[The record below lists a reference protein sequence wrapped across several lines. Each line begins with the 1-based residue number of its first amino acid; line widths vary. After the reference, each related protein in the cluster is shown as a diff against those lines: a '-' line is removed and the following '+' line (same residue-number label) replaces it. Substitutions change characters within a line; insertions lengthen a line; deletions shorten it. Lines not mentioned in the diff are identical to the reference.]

1 MSPFKQ
7 IIATSRIAVMSI
19 PSRVGMSLSTV
30 LSIAMVVI
38 VLLGFL
44 AMAAG
49 FRKTV
54 EGTGSRDTAIILA
67 KGATSELNSSID
79 QDAVRQI
86 EAAPGIARL
95 GAAAVMS
102 AENYV
107 IVGARKRGTESESN
121 VTLRGIGPAGL
132 AVRPQ
137 TRLAAGRMFQP
148 GSNEIVVGRSVAEG
162 FESFAVGDSVHLG
175 ATDWKVVGLFEAD
188 GTLFESEI
196 WADAKLVPTMFST
209 GNATQ
214 SIRARLNS
222 PAAIAEVEA
231 YIAANPTLKL
241 SVRSEAE
248 YFAAQASATGN
259 IIRYIG
265 WPLGIAMAIGALA
278 GALNTMYSSVA
289 TRGSEIATLRILGF
303 GGFSIFVSTIA
314 EATLL
319 ALLGGLLGLGL
330 AYAFI
335 DGMSASTL
343 GSNLTQVMF
352 RFDLSSAIAVQAL
365 VLALAVGLAGGI
377 LPAWRASRQNI
388 PAGLAGL

>member
-1 MSPFKQ
+1 
-7 IIATSRIAVMSI
+7 
-19 PSRVGMSLSTV
+19 MSLSTV
-30 LSIAMVVI
+30 LSIALVVI
-38 VLLGFL
+38 VLLAFL

-49 FRKTV
+49 FRTTV
-54 EGTGSRDTAIILA
+54 AGTGSSQTAIVLA
-67 KGATSELNSSID
+67 KGATSELNSAID
-79 QDAVRQI
+79 QDSVRRM
-86 EAAPGIARL
+86 EAAPGIARS
-95 GAAAVMS
+95 GAEPLMS

-107 IVGARKRGTESESN
+107 IVGARKAGSNADSN

-137 TRLAAGRMFQP
+137 ARLAAGRMFQP

-162 FESFAVGDSVHLG
+162 FAGLAVGKSIHLG
-175 ATDWKVVGLFEAD
+175 AADWKVVGLFEAD

-196 WADAKLVPTMFST
+196 WADSKLVPTMFGT
-209 GNATQ
+209 ANATQ
-214 SIRARLNS
+214 SIRARLTS
-222 PAAIAEVEA
+222 PAAIAQVEA
-231 YIAANPTLKL
+231 YLAANPTLKL
-241 SVRSEAE
+241 SVRSEAD
-248 YFAAQASATGN
+248 YYAAQASATGN

-319 ALLGGLLGLGL
+319 AALGGLLGLGL

-335 DGMSASTL
+335 DGLSASTL

-352 RFDLSSAIAVQAL
+352 RFDLSWAIAVQAL

-388 PAGLAGL
+388 PAGLAGV

>member
-1 MSPFKQ
+1 VSPFRQ
-7 IIATSRIAVMSI
+7 IAATSRIAVMSL
-19 PSRVGMSLSTV
+19 PSRLGMSLSTV
-30 LSIAMVVI
+30 LSIALVVI
-38 VLLGFL
+38 VLLAFL

-49 FRKTV
+49 FRTTV
-54 EGTGSRDTAIILA
+54 AGTGSSQTAIVLA
-67 KGATSELNSSID
+67 KGATSELNSAID
-79 QDAVRQI
+79 QDSVRRM
-86 EAAPGIARL
+86 EAAPGIARS
-95 GAAAVMS
+95 GAEPLMS

-107 IVGARKRGTESESN
+107 IVGARKAGSNADSN

-137 TRLAAGRMFQP
+137 ARLAAGRMFQP

-162 FESFAVGDSVHLG
+162 FAGLAVGKSIHLG
-175 ATDWKVVGLFEAD
+175 AADWKVVGLFEAD

-196 WADAKLVPTMFST
+196 WADSKLVPTMFGT
-209 GNATQ
+209 ANATQ
-214 SIRARLNS
+214 SIRARLTS
-222 PAAIAEVEA
+222 PAAIAQVEA
-231 YIAANPTLKL
+231 YLAANPTLKL
-241 SVRSEAE
+241 SVRSEAD
-248 YFAAQASATGN
+248 YYAAQASATGN

-319 ALLGGLLGLGL
+319 AALGGLLGLGL

-335 DGMSASTL
+335 DGLSASTL

-352 RFDLSSAIAVQAL
+352 RFDLSWAIAVQAL

-388 PAGLAGL
+388 PAGLAGV